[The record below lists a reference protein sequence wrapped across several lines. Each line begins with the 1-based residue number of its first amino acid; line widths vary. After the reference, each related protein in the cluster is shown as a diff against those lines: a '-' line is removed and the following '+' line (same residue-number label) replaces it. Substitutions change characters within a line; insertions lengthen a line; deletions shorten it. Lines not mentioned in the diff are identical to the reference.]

1 MAAAAQGHK
10 PPLLIDGHIIKGKG
24 HCIDKDS
31 GGEHYPKKQ
40 PPGTLRQNRNRRLT
54 GQYLPAR
61 FQSLP
66 QGVVYIVSPF
76 HRFHCVSPTITFGM
90 YWKEC
95 PPFRSLL
102 AIAVP
107 FLRNLCPGAVSCRM
121 RSDPTRKKREKY
133 DSRRISIICELSRYS
148 GRSRSGWCIFLLG
161 VKSYP
166 LPLSHMESR
175 VFYHP
180 MFKRLRLNTDLRLL

>member
-1 MAAAAQGHK
+1 
-10 PPLLIDGHIIKGKG
+10 
-24 HCIDKDS
+24 
-31 GGEHYPKKQ
+31 
-40 PPGTLRQNRNRRLT
+40 
-54 GQYLPAR
+54 
-61 FQSLP
+61 
-66 QGVVYIVSPF
+66 
-76 HRFHCVSPTITFGM
+76 M

-102 AIAVP
+102 AMAVP

-148 GRSRSGWCIFLLG
+148 GRSRSGWSIFLLG

-180 MFKRLRLNTDLRLL
+180 MFKRLHIVYPIKAELLFFFQQLRFWLFQKIFRLMKQMLGPGQNDHSGPIQNDQFKSNKNSQRIS

>member
-1 MAAAAQGHK
+1 MYQTPGRRRALPQEAAARHTPPK
-10 PPLLIDGHIIKGKG
+10 PEPPVDGPVPPSPI
-24 HCIDKDS
+24 
-31 GGEHYPKKQ
+31 PKSAAGCGIHRI
-40 PPGTLRQNRNRRLT
+40 PVPSLSLRLT
-54 GQYLPAR
+54 
-61 FQSLP
+61 S
-66 QGVVYIVSPF
+66 
-76 HRFHCVSPTITFGM
+76 TITFGM

-107 FLRNLCPGAVSCRM
+107 FLRNLCPGAAICRM

-148 GRSRSGWCIFLLG
+148 GHSRSGWSIFLLG